1 VDFNLNEREKM
12 IQSAARE
19 FAQKEV
25 LSQAA
30 EIDCTAR
37 FPLEMAR
44 KMGGMG
50 YYGLPYPAEYGGGKA
65 GYVAYALVIEQLSRA
80 SMTVGAIVAVS
91 ILSEEAIFRY
101 GDERQ
106 KSESLVPLASGNI
119 LGCFCFTEPATGS
132 DPRAISTRAR
142 RDGGDYIIE
151 GQKSFVSLAPVA
163 SQAVVFAG
171 DETGRISA
179 FVVPTS
185 ATGFVLREPC
195 ETLGLRGLGTS
206 VVYLDGVR
214 IPGENLIGEKGGGYE
229 IMLEAISLERVG
241 VAAQAVG
248 TSQAALDLS
257 LDYAKQRAA
266 YGRPIA
272 AMPTIQW
279 LLAEMA
285 SRLEAGRWL
294 TYRTAFVRDQGR
306 PVRSESAM
314 AKLFCSQLAVEATR
328 MAMQVHG
335 AYGTMKSL
343 PVERLYRDAKMTEVY
358 VGVSEIQ
365 RAIIASGL
373 IRE

>member
-1 VDFNLNEREKM
+1 MDFNLNEREKM

-19 FAQKEV
+19 FAQKDV
-25 LSQAA
+25 LCQAA
-30 EIDCTAR
+30 GIDCSAE

-44 KMGGMG
+44 QMGRMG
-50 YYGLPYPAEYGGGKA
+50 YYGLPYPADYGGGEA
-65 GYVAYALVIEQLSRA
+65 GLVAYALVIEQLCRA

-106 KSESLVPLASGNI
+106 KRECLAPLTSGHMF
-119 LGCFCFTEPATGS
+119 GCFCFTEPATGS
-132 DPRAISTRAR
+132 DPRAIATRAR
-142 RDGGDYIIE
+142 LDGGDYVID
-151 GQKSFVSLAPVA
+151 GQKSFVALAPVA
-163 SQAVVFAG
+163 SQAVIFAR
-171 DETGRISA
+171 DETNRVSA

-266 YGRPIA
+266 YGKPIA
-272 AMPTIQW
+272 EMPSIQW

-294 TYRTAFVRDQGR
+294 TYRTAFLRDQGR
-306 PVRSESAM
+306 FVRSESAM

-365 RAIIASGL
+365 RAIIAGGL